1 MGRRSRPR
9 TQNDGKGIGV
19 NAHDPNRVVPEN
31 VMAEAAL
38 LGAIL
43 INNQAYD
50 AVNRLLEPEHFYE
63 PLHER
68 IYEAIGQSLANGRSV
83 DPITLKNSL
92 PSAVDGLKFDG
103 REVTVSQYLA
113 HLCASAVTVVNV
125 PDYAAAIFDAWVARQ
140 AIAALQDGV
149 DAYFKLAPGQNPL
162 KAFEPIEERMAAIR
176 ADALKSSPTKNAG
189 QSYLDAL
196 SESYRRGEVRGVPIA
211 LDEIAEVI
219 SEPCFEAGNL
229 YGLLSSS
236 GEGKTSL
243 TVQLILHA
251 LKKGH
256 PVCFL
261 SYDQSSDQ
269 VIRQMV
275 AQEHDIEARRQRDS
289 KLLSEK
295 EFETCMEFAR
305 WIGGQPFEVIKCTDQ
320 SAPQLVGMARTFVK
334 RRDNGKVPFIVVDH
348 IGVVRPEDR
357 RADEGT
363 KAKGIG
369 QILKAGAEMT
379 DAAWL
384 VLNQRNS
391 FGMKR
396 DNPRPISMDLFG
408 GDPAKTPFDAIF
420 YLYRFLKFLEERK
433 AIASSESD
441 WKKIDRIFPSAVRS
455 DGMDIAEVGTIK
467 SRFGN
472 PHIRQRLIFEAR
484 LTRYK
489 SDREPV
495 TQESLEGF

>member
-1 MGRRSRPR
+1 M
-9 TQNDGKGIGV
+9 
-19 NAHDPNRVVPEN
+19 NAHDPSVRAVPEN
-31 VMAEAAL
+31 VEAECAL

-43 INNQAYD
+43 LNNQAFD
-50 AVNRLLEPEHFYE
+50 VVNRLLEPEHFYE
-63 PLHER
+63 PLHQR
-68 IYEAIGQSLANGRSV
+68 VYEVIGQTLAAGRGANPV
-83 DPITLKNSL
+83 TLKNSL
-92 PSAVDGLKFDG
+92 PAKVDGLKIEGQD
-103 REVTVSQYLA
+103 VTVSAYLA
-113 HLCASAVTVVNV
+113 HLCANAVTVVNA

-140 AIAALQDGV
+140 AIGALQDGV
-149 DAYFKLAPGQNPL
+149 DAYFNLAPGENPL

-176 ADALKSSPTKNAG
+176 ADALKSSPIKNVG
-189 QSYLDAL
+189 QSYLDSL
-196 SESYRRGEVRGVPIA
+196 SASYQRGEVRGVPIA

-243 TVQLILHA
+243 TIQLMLYA

-269 VIRQMV
+269 AIRQMV
-275 AQEHDIEARRQRDS
+275 AQEHEIEARRQRDA

-295 EFETCMEFAR
+295 EFETCMGFAR
-305 WIGGQPFEVIKCTDQ
+305 WIGSVPFEVIKCTDQ
-320 SAPQLVGMARTFVK
+320 SAPQLVGLARTFVK
-334 RRDNGKVPFIVVDH
+334 RRGNDKVPLVVVDH
-348 IGVVRPEDR
+348 IGVVKPEDR

-433 AIASSESD
+433 AIASSDSD
-441 WKKIDRIFPSAVRS
+441 WKKIEKAFPSAVRT
-455 DGMDIAEVGTIK
+455 DGVDIAEIGAVK
-467 SRFGN
+467 VRFGS
-472 PHIRQRLIFEAR
+472 PHVRQRLIFEAR

-489 SDREPV
+489 SDRAPV
-495 TQESLEGF
+495 EQESLEGF

>member
-1 MGRRSRPR
+1 MTP
-9 TQNDGKGIGV
+9 
-19 NAHDPNRVVPEN
+19 DPNRVVPEN
-31 VMAEAAL
+31 IEAEGAL

-43 INNQAYD
+43 VNNAAFD
-50 AVNRLLEPEHFYE
+50 AVNRLLEPQHFFE
-63 PLHER
+63 PLHQHV
-68 IYEAIGQSLANGRSV
+68 YEAIGQMLAAGRSATPV
-83 DPITLKNSL
+83 TLKNNL
-92 PSAVDGLKFDG
+92 PVTVEGLKVNG
-103 REVTVSQYLA
+103 KEASTMAYLA
-113 HLCASAVTVVNV
+113 HLCANAVTVINA
-125 PDYAAAIFDAWVARQ
+125 PDYAAAVYDAWVARQ
-140 AIAALQDGV
+140 AISALQDGV
-149 DAYFKLAPGQNPL
+149 DTYFKLAPGENPL
-162 KAFEPIEERMAAIR
+162 KAFEPIEDRMAAIR
-176 ADALKSSPTKNAG
+176 AEALKAAPIKNAG
-189 QSYLDAL
+189 QSYLEAL
-196 SESYRRGEVRGVPIA
+196 SASYQRGEVRGVPIA
-211 LDEIAEVI
+211 LNEIAEVI

-243 TVQLILHA
+243 TVQMMLYA

-261 SYDQSSDQ
+261 SYDQSSEQ

-275 AQEHDIEARRQRDS
+275 AQEYEIEARRQRDA

-295 EFETCMEFAR
+295 EFTTCMDFAN
-305 WIGGQPFEVIKCTDQ
+305 WIGSMPFEVIKCTDQ

-334 RRDNGKVPFIVVDH
+334 RRGNGKVPFVIVDH
-348 IGVVRPEDR
+348 IGVVKPEDR

-420 YLYRFLKFLEERK
+420 YLYRFIKFLEERK
-433 AIASSESD
+433 AIASSDSD
-441 WKKIDRIFPSAVRS
+441 WKKINQVFPSAVR
-455 DGMDIAEVGTIK
+455 DEGIDIAEIGAIK
-467 SRFGN
+467 VRFGSVA
-472 PHIRQRLIFEAR
+472 IKQRLVFEAR

-489 SDREPV
+489 SDRAPV
-495 TQESLEGF
+495 EQESLGI

>member
-1 MGRRSRPR
+1 MS
-9 TQNDGKGIGV
+9 T
-19 NAHDPNRVVPEN
+19 NADPHRIVPEN
-31 VMAEAAL
+31 IQAEQAL

-43 INNQAYD
+43 VNNAAFD

-63 PLHER
+63 PLHQR
-68 IYEAIGQSLANGRSV
+68 VYEVIGQTLTAGRLAS
-83 DPITLKNSL
+83 PITLKNSL
-92 PSAVDGLKFDG
+92 PSKVDGLKIEG
-103 REVTVSQYLA
+103 EESSVSAYLA
-113 HLCASAVTVVNV
+113 HLCATAVTVAHA
-125 PDYAAAIFDAWVARQ
+125 PDYAAAVHDAWVARQ
-140 AIAALQDGV
+140 AIGALQAGV
-149 DAYFKLAPGQNPL
+149 DTYFQLAPGQDPL
-162 KAFEPIEERMAAIR
+162 KAFEPIEERMAQIR
-176 ADALKSSPTKNAG
+176 ADALKSSPIKNAG

-196 SESYRRGEVRGVPIA
+196 SESFKRGAVRGVPIA
-211 LDEIAEVI
+211 LNEIAEVI
-219 SEPCFEAGNL
+219 AEPCFEAGNL

-243 TVQLILHA
+243 TVQLMVHA
-251 LKKGH
+251 LRKGH

-275 AQEHDIEARRQRDS
+275 AQEHEIEARRQRDA
-289 KLLSEK
+289 KLLSEQ
-295 EFETCMEFAR
+295 EFQTCMQFAQ
-305 WIGGQPFEVIKCTDQ
+305 WIGQQPFEVIKCTDQ
-320 SAPQLVGMARTFVK
+320 SAAQLVGLARTFVK
-334 RRDNGKVPFIVVDH
+334 RRGNGKVPMIVVDH
-348 IGVVRPEDR
+348 IGVVKPDDR

-420 YLYRFLKFLEERK
+420 YLYRYLKFLEERK
-433 AIASSESD
+433 SIASSDSD
-441 WKKIDRIFPSAVRS
+441 WKKINSIFPSAVRE
-455 DGMDIAEVGTIK
+455 DGIDIAEIGSIK
-467 SRFGN
+467 VRFGN
-472 PHIRQRLIFEAR
+472 PHVKQRLIFEAR

-489 SDREPV
+489 PDREPV
-495 TQESLEGF
+495 EQASMEGF

>member
-1 MGRRSRPR
+1 MHTP
-9 TQNDGKGIGV
+9 
-19 NAHDPNRVVPEN
+19 PERVVPQNIE
-31 VMAEAAL
+31 AEQAL
-38 LGAIL
+38 LGAL
-43 INNQAYD
+43 LVNNEAFHRVS
-50 AVNRLLEPEHFYE
+50 AFLEPDHFFE
-63 PLHER
+63 PIHRQIFEV
-68 IYEAIGQSLANGRSV
+68 IGQMIRAGKGANPVTIKSY
-83 DPITLKNSL
+83 L
-92 PSAVDGLKFDG
+92 PEQEKVSEDM
-103 REVTVSQYLA
+103 TVAQYLGMLA
-113 HLCASAVTVVNV
+113 SSAVTIINIRDYGFAIHEMWIRRQAIVACEDVVNV
-125 PDYAAAIFDAWVARQ
+125 AFNLPPDKDILAEIAPLEDQLARLR
-140 AIAALQDGV
+140 A
-149 DAYFKLAPGQNPL
+149 
-162 KAFEPIEERMAAIR
+162 ERIKGEAG
-176 ADALKSSPTKNAG
+176 KGAG
-189 QSYLDAL
+189 QSYLDSL
-196 SESYRRGEVRGVPIA
+196 SASYQRGEVRGVPIA

-243 TVQLILHA
+243 TIQLMLYA

-275 AQEHDIEARRQRDS
+275 AQEHEIEARRQRDA

-295 EFETCMEFAR
+295 EFETCMNFAQ
-305 WIGGQPFEVIKCTDQ
+305 WIGSVPFEVIKCTDQ
-320 SAPQLVGMARTFVK
+320 SAPQLVGLARTFVK
-334 RRDNGKVPFIVVDH
+334 RKGNDKVPFVVVDH
-348 IGVVRPEDR
+348 IGVVKPEDR

-396 DNPRPISMDLFG
+396 DNPRPISIDLFG

-433 AIASSESD
+433 AIASSDSD
-441 WKKIDRIFPSAVRS
+441 WKKIEKAFPTAVRI
-455 DGMDIAEVGTIK
+455 DGIDIAEIGAVK
-467 SRFGN
+467 VRFGS
-472 PHIRQRLIFEAR
+472 PHIRERLIFEAR

-489 SDREPV
+489 SQRPPAEQEPIGG
-495 TQESLEGF
+495 LL